1 MSFPAYPAYKDS
13 EVPWLGAV
21 PSHWDIARFK
31 NLLRERDARSESG
44 SEELLSVSAYTG
56 VTPKSDSTADGEFLT
71 RAESLEGYKICK
83 RNDLVMNIMLAWN
96 RGLGVTKY
104 EGIVSPAY
112 CVFELGSDLHPD
124 FCNYALR
131 ADEYTGYFKAHSA
144 GVIDSRLRLYPD
156 KFGALLCA
164 YPPIA
169 EQVSIIAFLDRE
181 TAKIDALVAE
191 QERLI
196 ALLKEKRQ
204 AVISH
209 AVTKGLNPNAPMKDS
224 GIEWLGEIPAHWETL
239 PLKAVS
245 IGEGAVF
252 IDGDWIE
259 SKDISEDG
267 IRYITTGN
275 VGEGFYKE
283 QGSGFIT
290 DDTFVALNCTEVLPG
305 DVLISR
311 LNLPIGRACVVPD
324 LGTRI
329 VTSVDNVI
337 VRAGDH
343 VSRKFLTFLLS
354 AKSFFAHT
362 ETLAR
367 GTTMQ
372 RISRTVLGN
381 IRICLPT
388 IDEQMEIAESLQEQT
403 AGIDALVVEAQ
414 SAITLLQERRAAL
427 ISAAVTGKIDVRGL
441 AETSPELERA

>member
-1 MSFPAYPAYKDS
+1 MSVPAYADYKES
-13 EVPWLGAV
+13 GISWIGKM
-21 PSHWDIARFK
+21 PSHWRAERLKVLFDLQKRPVRDEDDIVTAFRDGAVTLRK
-31 NLLRERDARSESG
+31 NRREDGFTNALQEIGYQGIRKGDLVIHAMDGFAGAIGVSDSDGKSTPVYSVCKPKAGVSAAYYGRLLRYMALSGFVNALAKGVRERSTEFRWSDASI
-44 SEELLSVSAYTG
+44 L
-56 VTPKSDSTADGEFLT
+56 
-71 RAESLEGYKICK
+71 
-83 RNDLVMNIMLAWN
+83 
-96 RGLGVTKY
+96 GLPV
-104 EGIVSPAY
+104 
-112 CVFELGSDLHPD
+112 
-124 FCNYALR
+124 
-131 ADEYTGYFKAHSA
+131 
-144 GVIDSRLRLYPD
+144 
-156 KFGALLCA
+156 
-164 YPPIA
+164 PPEA
-169 EQVSIIAFLDRE
+169 EQHAITSFLDRE

-209 AVTKGLNPNAPMKDS
+209 AVTKGLNPNALMKDS
-224 GIEWLGEIPAHWETL
+224 GIEWLGQIPAHWETL

-245 IGEGAVF
+245 IGEGTIF

-290 DDTFVALNCTEVLPG
+290 DETFVALNCTEVLPG

-343 VSRKFLTFLLS
+343 VNRKFLTFLLS

-381 IRICLPT
+381 IRICLPA
-388 IDEQMEIAESLQEQT
+388 IDEQLEIAESLQEQT

-414 SAITLLQERRAAL
+414 SAISLLQERRAAL

-441 AETSPELERA
+441 AETSQELELA